1 MKDLKFI
8 IGKNINHLRTKK
20 GITQQQLGEQLNYS
34 DKTISKWERGE
45 SLPDIVVLKNL
56 ADFFQVSLDY
66 LVEETHKINGIKQE
80 NLQKENRRNS
90 YIITISSIFMVFLA
104 AILLFV
110 ILKMVIPGTNYPW
123 LCYAYA
129 IPAAI
134 IVWLV
139 FNSIWFNPR
148 KNYLI
153 ISALVWSLLVALY
166 FTFFVSGY
174 KIWQLFLVG
183 IPAQAIIVIWSKLRN
198 KPEVME

>member
-66 LVEETHKINGIKQE
+66 LVEETHKIKGIKQE